1 MVKLSD
7 FGVYK
12 RVRFNDSLMPEIRQ
26 EDRGLQKTTYVAPET
41 FDFDGTNTEVFT
53 PQTDCWSVGC
63 IIYRLLTGETPFRS
77 PRDIYTFTEMGTN
90 LRGILSRRGISNIG
104 ISFIS
109 QLLQRDPRN
118 RLTAGAALQ
127 DSWARASSE
136 KLSERLKLKLY
147 GTRPSPMDLQ

>member
-26 EDRGLQKTTYVAPET
+26 EDRGLQNITYVAPET

-53 PQTDCWSVGC
+53 PQADCWSAAC
-63 IIYRLLTGETPFRS
+63 IIYRLLTGDAPFRS
-77 PRDIYTFTEMGTN
+77 PRDIYTFTEMGTY
-90 LRGILSRRGISNIG
+90 LRDPLSRRGISSVG

-118 RLTAGAALQ
+118 RLTAEAALQ
-127 DSWARASSE
+127 DSWARVSSE
-136 KLSERLKLKLY
+136 KISERLKLKFY
-147 GTRPSPMDLQ
+147 DTPMDLQ